1 MQPDRAPRQDAPSPV
16 AEILV
21 ARAREGDTRA
31 FEDLYRAHHRRIYAL
46 ALRMTGDV
54 GRAEEVTQEAFV
66 QAWESLPGFRGES
79 SFGTWLH
86 GLTVH
91 VALRHERTERRR
103 EARIETTDDLSAY
116 AAEVRRALPETS
128 IALERAVAALP
139 DGARRVLVLHD
150 IEGYRYEEIARLLG
164 IALGTVK
171 AQLHRARKLIMETVG
186 R

>member
-1 MQPDRAPRQDAPSPV
+1 MQPDRAHRQDDPAPT

-21 ARAREGDTRA
+21 ARAREGDVAA
-31 FEDLYRAHHRRIYAL
+31 FEELYRAHHRRIYAL
-46 ALRMTGDV
+46 ALRMTGDAA
-54 GRAEEVTQEAFV
+54 RAEEVTQEAFV
-66 QAWESLPGFRGES
+66 RAWESLPGFRGES

-86 GLTVH
+86 GLAVH

-103 EARIETTDDLSAY
+103 KARVEATDDLSGY
-116 AAEVRRALPETS
+116 TAEVRRAMPETS

-150 IEGYRYEEIARLLG
+150 IQGYRYEEVARLLG
-164 IALGTVK
+164 IAVGTVK
-171 AQLHRARKLIMETVG
+171 AQLHRARKLVMEAVG